1 MIMSLRGSR
10 LLRWLGSL
18 NLHRVLNG
26 ILANME
32 IIASMAMYVLV
43 CIANGRFVVGMT
55 TAFAANMAVDVGF
68 QGEVIRSKIDLSES

>member
-1 MIMSLRGSR
+1 
-10 LLRWLGSL
+10 
-18 NLHRVLNG
+18 
-26 ILANME
+26 ME